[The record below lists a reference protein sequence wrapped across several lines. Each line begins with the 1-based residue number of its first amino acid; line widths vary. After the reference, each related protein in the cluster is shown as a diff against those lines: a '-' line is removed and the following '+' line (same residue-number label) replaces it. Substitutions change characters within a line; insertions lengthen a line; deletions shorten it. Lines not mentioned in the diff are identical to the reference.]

1 MKQKYLFL
9 YLKTG
14 GGHLAPAQSLK
25 ANLEKQYGHAIEPV
39 LVDGLTESKPFLRS
53 IIEDGYRKSQ
63 SSAQWVFSLLYAL
76 HKPKPIARLTAR
88 VIGYFLKPYLRKQ
101 ILEQE
106 PAKIVIFHFFL
117 IRPILDILR
126 ENALEI
132 PVITV
137 VTDPFTAHPIWFLEK
152 NTRLI
157 VFSETLKKACL
168 QKGFSQEQLSVFPF
182 ILDEKF
188 TLSLPQ
194 EIITTKRKELG
205 FSSCQKTIL
214 ILGGADGMPR
224 GEKILKNLL
233 EKQAHAQI
241 VMVCGHNKALLDKAL
256 KIKAQ
261 MQAENVRLFGF
272 IDFVHELIQL
282 SDVVI
287 TKCGASTFMEI
298 LISGKVPVINNYLWE
313 QEKGN
318 MEFVRDNHLGIYEK
332 NLQKLPESVFRLTSN
347 ASVYGDYSRRIL
359 NSRIKNGTPL
369 VSDFIFKLY

>member
-14 GGHLAPAQSLK
+14 GGHLAPARSLK